1 MTRVSLPI
9 PRSTTSA
16 AVGILRG
23 PVFEVLWRL
32 FVILLFLALMLFL
45 LSVGGFFGPFLAA
58 ALLST
63 LISDDVRR
71 LVADVWYRRWT
82 TLKL

>member
-1 MTRVSLPI
+1 MARVPLPI
-9 PRSTTSA
+9 PRSTGSK
-16 AVGILRG
+16 AVGILTG

-32 FVILLFLALMLFL
+32 FVIALFLGLMLFL
-45 LSVGGFFGPFLAA
+45 LSIGGFFGPFLAA

-71 LVADVWYRRWT
+71 FVADVWYRRWT